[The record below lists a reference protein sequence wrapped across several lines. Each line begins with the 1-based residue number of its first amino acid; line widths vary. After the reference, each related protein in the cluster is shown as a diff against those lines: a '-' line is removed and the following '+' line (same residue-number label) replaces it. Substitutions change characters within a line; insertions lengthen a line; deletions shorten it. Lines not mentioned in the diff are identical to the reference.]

1 LGILPMVNNNINN
14 NININISL
22 PDIVNQKRVGTLFQP
37 IVSVENGVVCGYEAL
52 ARGPEGSLLY
62 EANDLFAKAENQG
75 YLSRLDQLT
84 SQLAVI
90 RFKQRELVEQLFLN
104 FSPHSLVSNRQV
116 MSDLL
121 AFMQLQDMQPEQV
134 VIEITE
140 HCPIEDIG
148 KLCSVL
154 DRYRKAGF
162 KIALDDLGSA
172 YSSLQL
178 WSELKPEYVK
188 LDRHFIQQI
197 HLHEEKQYFVQSM
210 QELAE
215 KLGCIVIAEGIE
227 NRRELET
234 ICKMGIPLVQG
245 FYICK
250 PLEQPVTHPASLATM
265 GFMQAQTA

>member
-1 LGILPMVNNNINN
+1 M
-14 NININISL
+14 
-22 PDIVNQKRVGTLFQP
+22 FQP
-37 IVSVENGVVCGYEAL
+37 IVSVEDGIICGYEAL

-62 EANDLFAKAENQG
+62 EANDLFANAENLG
-75 YLSRLDQLT
+75 CLSKLDQLA

-90 RFKQRELVEQLFLN
+90 RFKQRELVEQLFIN
-104 FSPHSLVSNRQV
+104 FSPYSLVSDRRV

-121 AFMQLQDMQPEQV
+121 EFMQLQDMMPEQV

-140 HCPIEDIG
+140 HCPVEDIG

-188 LDRHFIQQI
+188 LDQHFIRQI
-197 HLHEEKQYFVQSM
+197 HINENKQYFVQSM
-210 QELAE
+210 QDLAE
-215 KLGCIVIAEGIE
+215 KLGCQLIAEGIE

-234 ICKMGIPLVQG
+234 ICRMGIPLVQG

-250 PLEQPVTHPASLATM
+250 PIEHPVTHPASLATM